1 MPVWFGIK
9 IQTLLWKTA
18 LEKRGKRPVFQSWF
32 RVNRK
37 ICILVNIWLR
47 LGDKICYCGGM
58 ENQFVHLRTHTRLSM
73 GVGTIQ
79 VKELPELCAA
89 AGMSACALT
98 DTNLMSGCA
107 EFSDVMPSKKL
118 QPIIG
123 VEISLNHHNID
134 PKILRASSLS
144 KIELLAQNH
153 TGYLNLCELS
163 RIMYMRTE
171 NHHLGPYITFDEL
184 ASHATGVICLSGA
197 HTGPIGMA
205 LLNTQD
211 AQARIYAEQFVSIFG
226 DRFYMEIQRHGLV
239 DEIKTEPG
247 FLKLARELNI
257 PIVAT
262 NDVMFASSS
271 DYEAEDALS
280 CVLGQT
286 KVIDPDRPR
295 KSSEQYFKSPEEM
308 LELFSDL
315 PEAYEN
321 TVEIARRCGF
331 MVNVHEKPLLPR
343 FGDDL
348 ENECQMLRDHTMSGL
363 TARMQEQGITDTQ
376 PYFDQAEFE
385 LGVIINMGFP
395 GYFLIVADYIDWC
408 RKNDVLTGP
417 GRGSGAG
424 SIVAWALG
432 ITHVNPLKY
441 GLLFERFLNPDRI
454 SMPDFD
460 VDFEPTGIERV
471 LAYICDKYGHDSV
484 CRIITFGSLQARGA
498 IRDIGRVYGIPYSK
512 SDRLS
517 KLIPQDAKKLKDAV
531 DASSEMQYILQT
543 DNDMNKVVSIAEEL
557 EGSIRNLGQ
566 HACGVVIGD
575 RPTTKIA
582 PVYRDPAN
590 PLPSCQFDGHYLE
603 SAGLIKFDFLGLET
617 LVVLKYAVRLIQQTR
632 GINIDLDKIP
642 VDDAKTMDLWQRGL
656 TEGIFQFD
664 APFVQQTLRKM
675 RPTSFLEISALNA
688 LNRPGPIAF
697 IPQFIARMHGE
708 EKIEYVH
715 PKAEPILKETYGIIV
730 YQEQVMMLTRAL
742 AGFTRGQS
750 DTVRKAMGKK
760 KLELLAQLEIQFLD
774 GCEKENTL
782 NREQAKD
789 LWEKFKEFAKYAFNK
804 SHAIAYSIVANQCA
818 YLKANFTPEFLAA
831 SMSSNLNDT
840 DQLALFVD
848 DAKANFNITIV
859 PPDINASESL
869 FTVRDGK
876 IIYALAAIKGV
887 GTAAT
892 DAIVA
897 ERNAHGKFKNL
908 TDFAKRCA
916 PIMNKRILEAFARV
930 GVLDSLCP
938 NRAAIFMN
946 ADAILLYASKS
957 KDGANSLS
965 LFANTIE
972 DDVADDR
979 LLKNL
984 PRTAPWTF
992 GQRLENELM
1001 ALGFYISAHPLDQ
1014 YKHLIQRAKLAT
1026 SATLI
1031 DLGDRKPVQIAANVN
1046 SFSRRRTKTGKD
1058 MITINASDSFGN
1070 IDAVAFGE
1078 SAAIF
1083 GQMLAGENVVLIS
1096 GKTSARDDRVSIFVD
1111 SIIPLTQWVA
1121 KVARKLTLDIY
1132 TKDVLPSVK
1141 KALGSLPHGGTRVVL
1156 ILHGADKTASIAL
1169 PTGVELGATT
1179 AKDLIALGIKV
1190 EIE

>member
-1 MPVWFGIK
+1 MG
-9 IQTLLWKTA
+9 
-18 LEKRGKRPVFQSWF
+18 
-32 RVNRK
+32 
-37 ICILVNIWLR
+37 
-47 LGDKICYCGGM
+47 
-58 ENQFVHLRTHTRLSM
+58 NQFVHLRTHSRFSIGASTLK
-73 GVGTIQ
+73 
-79 VKELPELCAA
+79 VKDIPDLCKNL
-89 AGMSACALT
+89 GMTACALT

-107 EFSDVMPSKKL
+107 EFSDVMPKNKL

-123 VEISLNHHNID
+123 IEISLNHHTAD
-134 PKILRASSLS
+134 PKILRMNSLS
-144 KIELLAQNH
+144 RIVLLAQNH
-153 TGYLNLCELS
+153 DGYLNLCELN
-163 RIMYMRTE
+163 RVMYMRE
-171 NHHLGPYITFDEL
+171 DNHHLGPYITFEEL
-184 ASHATGVICLSGA
+184 ESHKNGLICLSGA

-205 LLNTQD
+205 ILNSQSG
-211 AQARIYAEQFVSIFG
+211 QARSYAKKFLDVFG
-226 DRFYMEIQRHGLV
+226 DKFYIEIQRHGLE
-239 DEIKTEPG
+239 DEIKTEPE
-247 FLKLARELNI
+247 FLKIAQELNI

-262 NDVMFASSS
+262 NDVSFAMNS
-271 DYEAEDALS
+271 DYESEDALS

-295 KSSEQYFKSPEEM
+295 KSSEQYFKSPDEM
-308 LELFSDL
+308 TELFSDL
-315 PEAYEN
+315 PEAIEN
-321 TVEIARRCGF
+321 TVIISQRCGF
-331 MVNVHEKPLLPR
+331 FVNVHEKPLLPR
-343 FGDDL
+343 FGNDL
-348 ENECQMLRDHTMSGL
+348 EQECQMLRDHTMTGL
-363 TARMQEQGITDTQ
+363 AKKLAQHGIKDTA
-376 PYFDQAEFE
+376 PYYEQAEFE

-408 RKNDVLTGP
+408 RKNDILTGP

-432 ITHVNPLKY
+432 ITHVDPLKY

-517 KLIPQDAKKLKDAV
+517 KLIPQDAKTLKVAV
-531 DASSEMQYILQT
+531 DSSPEIQEFLKN
-543 DNDMNKVVSIAEEL
+543 DEDMNKVVRVAEDL
-557 EGSIRNLGQ
+557 EGSLRNLGQ

-590 PLPSCQFDGHYLE
+590 QLPSCQFDGHYLE

-617 LVVLKYAVRLIQQTR
+617 LAVLKYALKLIQQTR
-632 GINIDLDKIP
+632 GINVDLDKIP
-642 VDDAKTMDLWQRGL
+642 TDDEKTMKLWQSGM

-675 RPTSFLEISALNA
+675 HPTSFLEISALNA

-708 EKIEYVH
+708 EKVEYVH
-715 PKAEPILKETYGIIV
+715 PRAEPILKETYGIIV
-730 YQEQVMMLTRAL
+730 YQEQVMQLTRAL

-750 DTVRKAMGKK
+750 DNVRKAMGKK
-760 KLELLAQLEIQFLD
+760 IAKMLDELEGKFYE
-774 GCEKENTL
+774 GCEKEQTL
-782 NREQAKD
+782 NREEAKE

-818 YLKANFTPEFLAA
+818 YLKANYTPEFIAA

-848 DAKANFNITIV
+848 DAKANFGIQIIA
-859 PPDINASESL
+859 PDINLSESL

-876 IIYALAAIKGV
+876 IIYGLAAIKGV
-887 GTAAT
+887 GTVAT

-897 ERNAHGKFKNL
+897 ERNANGKFKNL

-916 PIMNKRILEAFARV
+916 PIMNKRILEAFAKV
-930 GVLDSLCP
+930 GVLDSLEP

-946 ADAILLYASKS
+946 ADAILSYASKS
-957 KDGANSLS
+957 KEGGNTLS
-965 LFANTIE
+965 LFANTVE
-972 DDVADDR
+972 DDVAEDR
-979 LLKNL
+979 LKKNL
-984 PRTAPWTF
+984 PNTTPWTF
-992 GQRLENELM
+992 GQRLENELS

-1014 YKHLIQRAKLAT
+1014 YKHLIAREKLAT
-1026 SATLI
+1026 STTLES
-1031 DLGDRKPVQIAANVN
+1031 LGDRKTVRIAVNVN

-1058 MITINASDSFGN
+1058 MITISASDSFGN
-1070 IDAVAFGE
+1070 IDAVAFGD
-1078 SAAIF
+1078 SAAEFAQI
-1083 GQMLAGENVVLIS
+1083 LSSETVVLIS
-1096 GKTSARDDRVSIFVD
+1096 GKTSNRDDRVSVFVD
-1111 SIIPLTQWVA
+1111 NIIPLNQWVA
-1121 KVARKLTLDIY
+1121 KIAKKITLDIY
-1132 TKDVLPSVK
+1132 NKDVLADVK
-1141 KALGSLPHGGTRVVL
+1141 KAITALKPGFTKVVL
-1156 ILHGADKTASIAL
+1156 NLHAVDKVAAMAL
-1169 PTGVELGATT
+1169 PSGVELGANT
-1179 AKDLIALGIKV
+1179 ANDLVNLGIKV
-1190 EIE
+1190 GIE

>member
-1 MPVWFGIK
+1 M
-9 IQTLLWKTA
+9 
-18 LEKRGKRPVFQSWF
+18 EK
-32 RVNRK
+32 
-37 ICILVNIWLR
+37 
-47 LGDKICYCGGM
+47 
-58 ENQFVHLRTHTRLSM
+58 QFVHLHTHTRLSV
-73 GVGTIQ
+73 GTGTIQ
-79 VKELPELCAA
+79 VKELPALCVA

-107 EFSDVMPSKKL
+107 EFSDVMPAKKV

-123 VEISLNHHNID
+123 VEISLNHHTVD
-134 PKILRASSLS
+134 PKILRESSLS
-144 KIELLAQNH
+144 QIVLLAQNH
-153 TGYLNLCELS
+153 DGYLNLCELS
-163 RIMYMRTE
+163 RIMYMRGD

-184 ASHATGVICLSGA
+184 ASHSDGVICLSGA
-197 HTGPIGMA
+197 HRGPIGMA
-205 LLNTQD
+205 ILNNQNS
-211 AQARIYAEQFVSIFG
+211 QARAYAEQFQKIFG
-226 DRFYMEIQRHGLV
+226 DRFYMEIQRHGLA
-239 DEIKTEPG
+239 DEIKTEPD
-247 FLKLARELNI
+247 FLNIARELNI

-262 NDVMFASSS
+262 NDVVCAAAS

-295 KSSEQYFKSPEEM
+295 KSSEQYFKSSEEM
-308 LELFSDL
+308 WDLFSDL
-315 PEAYEN
+315 PEACEN

-331 MVNVHEKPLLPR
+331 MVNVHERPLLPR

-348 ENECQMLRDHTMSGL
+348 ETECQMLREHTMSGL
-363 TARMQEQGITDTQ
+363 AARMREQGITDTK
-376 PYFDQAEFE
+376 PYYEQAEYE

-531 DASSEMQYILQT
+531 DASSEIQHVLAT
-543 DNDMNKVVSIAEEL
+543 DEDMNKVVSIAEKL

-642 VDDAKTMDLWQRGL
+642 VDDAKTLALWQRGH

-708 EKIEYVH
+708 EAIEYVH

-730 YQEQVMMLTRAL
+730 YQEQVMQLTRAL
-742 AGFTRGQS
+742 AGFSRGQS

-760 KLELLAQLEIQFLD
+760 KLDLLAQLEVKFMD
-774 GCEKENTL
+774 GCEQEQTL

-848 DAKANFNITIV
+848 DAKSNFNIQIV
-859 PPDINASESL
+859 PPDINISESL

-876 IIYALAAIKGV
+876 IIYGLAAIKGV

-930 GVLDSLCP
+930 GVLDSLQP
-938 NRAAIFMN
+938 NRAAIFIN
-946 ADAILLYASKS
+946 ADAILSYASKS

-972 DDVADDR
+972 DDVTEDR
-979 LLKNL
+979 LTKNL
-984 PRTAPWTF
+984 TRTTPWTF
-992 GQRLENELM
+992 GQRLENELA

-1014 YKHLIQRAKLAT
+1014 FKHLIQRAKLAT
-1026 SATLI
+1026 SVSMMEM
-1031 DLGDRKPVQIAANVN
+1031 GDRKPVQIAANVN
-1046 SFSRRRTKTGKD
+1046 SFSRRRTKTGKE

-1070 IDAVAFGE
+1070 IDAVAFGD
-1078 SAAIF
+1078 AAATF
-1083 GQMLAGENVVLIS
+1083 AQTLSTENVVLIS

-1111 SIIPLTQWVA
+1111 SITPLTQWVA
-1121 KVARKLTLDIY
+1121 HVARKLTLEIY
-1132 TKDVLPSVK
+1132 NKDVLPAVK
-1141 KALGSLPHGGTRVVL
+1141 KALISLPHGHTRVIL
-1156 ILHGADKTASIAL
+1156 NLHGADKTASIAL

>member
-1 MPVWFGIK
+1 
-9 IQTLLWKTA
+9 
-18 LEKRGKRPVFQSWF
+18 
-32 RVNRK
+32 
-37 ICILVNIWLR
+37 
-47 LGDKICYCGGM
+47 M
-58 ENQFVHLRTHTRLSM
+58 ESQFIHLRTHSRFS
-73 GVGTIQ
+73 VGASTLR
-79 VKELPELCAA
+79 VKDIPALCLA

-107 EFSDVMPSKKL
+107 EFSDVMPKNKV

-123 VEISLNHHNID
+123 LEVSLNHHSAD
-134 PKILRASSLS
+134 PKILRAGSLS
-144 KIELLAQNH
+144 RVVLLAQNH
-153 TGYLNLCELS
+153 AGYLNLCDLN
-163 RIMYMRTE
+163 RIMYMRGD

-184 ASHATGVICLSGA
+184 AAHSDGLICLSGA
-197 HTGPIGMA
+197 HTGAIGQA
-205 LLNTQD
+205 LLNNQE
-211 AQARIYAEQFVSIFG
+211 AQIHARHFLDIFG
-226 DRFYMEIQRHGLV
+226 DRFYMELQRHGFP
-239 DEIKTEPG
+239 EQEKTEPG
-247 FLKLARELNI
+247 FLKLALDMNI

-262 NDVMFASSS
+262 NDVCFAAPEN
-271 DYEAEDALS
+271 YESADALG

-286 KVIDPDRPR
+286 KVIDPERPR
-295 KSSEQYFKSPEEM
+295 KSSEQYFKSPQQM
-308 LELFSDL
+308 VELFADL
-315 PEAYEN
+315 PEAVEN
-321 TVEIARRCGF
+321 TVNIAQRCGF
-331 MVNVHEKPLLPR
+331 MVNVHERPLLPR

-348 ENECQMLRDHTMSGL
+348 ETECQMLRDNTMSGL
-363 TARMQEQGITDTQ
+363 AERLRQHNITDTE
-376 PYFDQAEFE
+376 PYYEQAEFE
-385 LGVIINMGFP
+385 LQVIIGMGFP

-432 ITHVNPLKY
+432 ITHVNPLQY

-498 IRDIGRVYGIPYSK
+498 IRDIGRVYGMPYSK

-517 KLIPQDAKKLKDAV
+517 KLIPQDAKTLKDAV
-531 DASSEMQYILQT
+531 ETSTEIQDIL
-543 DNDMNKVVSIAEEL
+543 DNDDDMRKVVTVAEEL
-557 EGSIRNLGQ
+557 EGSLRNLGQ

-575 RPTTKIA
+575 RPTTQIA

-617 LVVLKYAVRLIQQTR
+617 LVVLKYATRLIAKTR

-642 VDDAKTMDLWQRGL
+642 VDDAKTMALWQKGL

-664 APFVQQTLRKM
+664 AQFVQQTLRKM
-675 RPTSFLEISALNA
+675 HPTSFLEISALNA

-697 IPQFIARMHGE
+697 IPQFIARMHGDE
-708 EKIEYVH
+708 PVEFVH

-730 YQEQVMMLTRAL
+730 YQEQVMQLTRAL

-750 DTVRKAMGKK
+750 DNVRKAMGKK
-760 KLELLAQLEIQFLD
+760 IAKMMDELEVKFLD
-774 GCEKENTL
+774 GCEEQKTL
-782 NREQAKD
+782 DRVTAKD

-818 YLKANFTPEFLAA
+818 YLKANYPAEFLAA

-840 DQLALFVD
+840 DQLAIFVD
-848 DAKANFNITIV
+848 DAKTNFNIPIV
-859 PPDINASESL
+859 APDINESESL

-876 IIYALAAIKGV
+876 IIYGLAAIKGV

-897 ERNAHGKFKNL
+897 ERNANGKFKNL

-916 PIMNKRILEAFARV
+916 PIINKRILEAFAKV
-930 GVLDSLCP
+930 GVLDTLES
-938 NRAAIFMN
+938 NRAAVYMN
-946 ADAILLYASKS
+946 ADAILSYASKS
-957 KDGANSLS
+957 RDGGNSLS
-965 LFANTIE
+965 LFANTVE
-972 DDVADDR
+972 DDVTENR
-979 LLKNL
+979 LQKNL

-992 GQRLENELM
+992 GQRLENELS

-1014 YKHLIQRAKLAT
+1014 YKHLIARAKLAT
-1026 SATLI
+1026 SATLEA
-1031 DLGDRKPVQIAANVN
+1031 LGDRKPVQIAANVN

-1078 SAAIF
+1078 SAAAFAQI
-1083 GQMLAGENVVLIS
+1083 LSGENVVLIS

-1111 SIIPLTQWVA
+1111 SIAPLSQWMARIA
-1121 KVARKLTLDIY
+1121 KKMTLDIW
-1132 TKDVLPSVK
+1132 DSAVLADVK
-1141 KALGSLPHGGTRVVL
+1141 KALDVLPRGHTQVFL
-1156 ILHGADKTASIAL
+1156 NLHAADKIASLAL
-1169 PTGVELGATT
+1169 PNLVELSANT
-1179 AKDLIALGIKV
+1179 AGDLVALGIRV

>member
-1 MPVWFGIK
+1 M
-9 IQTLLWKTA
+9 Q
-18 LEKRGKRPVFQSWF
+18 
-32 RVNRK
+32 
-37 ICILVNIWLR
+37 
-47 LGDKICYCGGM
+47 
-58 ENQFVHLRTHTRLSM
+58 QFIHLRTHSRFS
-73 GVGTIQ
+73 VGASTLTI
-79 VKELPELCAA
+79 KNIPSLCLAA
-89 AGMSACALT
+89 EMPACALT

-107 EFSDVMPSKKL
+107 EFSDVMPKNKL

-123 VEISLNHHNID
+123 IEISLNQHNAD
-134 PKILRASSLS
+134 PKILRSISLS
-144 KIELLAQNH
+144 KIVLLAQNH
-153 TGYLNLCELS
+153 TGYLNLCTLN

-171 NHHLGPYITFDEL
+171 NHHLGPYVSFDEL
-184 ASHATGVICLSGA
+184 EQNAAGLICLSGA

-205 LLNTQD
+205 LLNNQEG
-211 AQARIYAEQFVSIFG
+211 QAIDYTKKLLGIFQ
-226 DRFYMEIQRHGLV
+226 DRFYMEIQRHGLEE
-239 DEIKTEPG
+239 EIKTEPG
-247 FLKLARELNI
+247 FLKIARDLNV

-262 NDVMFASSS
+262 NDVCFATDT
-271 DYEAEDALS
+271 DYESADALG

-286 KVIDPDRPR
+286 KVIDPERPR
-295 KSSEQYFKSPEEM
+295 KSSEQYFKSYQQMSEI
-308 LELFSDL
+308 FSDL
-315 PEAYEN
+315 PEAIEN
-321 TVEIARRCGF
+321 TVVISQRCGF

-348 ENECQMLRDHTMSGL
+348 ETECQMLRDNTMNGL
-363 TARMQEQGITDTQ
+363 KRRLEQHGITDTQ
-376 PYFDQAEFE
+376 PYYDQAEFE
-385 LGVIINMGFP
+385 LGVIIGMGFP

-432 ITHVNPLKY
+432 ITNVDPLKY

-498 IRDIGRVYGIPYSK
+498 IRDIGRVYGLPYSK

-517 KLIPQDAKKLKDAV
+517 KLIPQDAKTLKDAV
-531 DASSEMQYILQT
+531 GMSTEIQDILN
-543 DNDMNKVVSIAEEL
+543 NDQDLNKVVTVAEEL
-557 EGSIRNLGQ
+557 EGSLRNLGQ

-617 LVVLKYAVRLIQQTR
+617 LVVLKYATRLIQQTR
-632 GINIDLDKIP
+632 GINIDLDQIP
-642 VDDAKTMDLWQRGL
+642 TDDPKTMKLWQAGL

-675 RPTSFLEISALNA
+675 HPTSFLEISALNA

-708 EKIEYVH
+708 EEIEYVH

-730 YQEQVMMLTRAL
+730 YQEQVMQLTRAL

-750 DTVRKAMGKK
+750 DNVRKAMGKK
-760 KLELLAQLEIQFLD
+760 IIKMLDELEGKFYE
-774 GCEKENTL
+774 GCEKEQTL
-782 NREQAKD
+782 DRATAKD

-818 YLKANFTPEFLAA
+818 YLKANYTPEFLAA

-840 DQLALFVD
+840 DQLAIFVD
-848 DAKANFNITIV
+848 DAKTNFGIQIV
-859 PPDINASESL
+859 APDINQSESL

-876 IIYALAAIKGV
+876 IVYGLAALKGV
-887 GTAAT
+887 GTVAT

-897 ERNAHGKFKNL
+897 ERNANGRFKNL

-916 PIMNKRILEAFARV
+916 PIVNKRILEAFAKT
-930 GVLDSLCP
+930 GVLDSLEP
-938 NRAAIFMN
+938 NRAKIYMN
-946 ADAILLYASKS
+946 ADAILSYAAKS
-957 KDGANSLS
+957 RDGSNVLS
-965 LFANTIE
+965 LFANTVE
-972 DDVADDR
+972 DDVDEDR
-979 LLKNL
+979 LHKNL
-984 PRTAPWTF
+984 PDTIPWTF
-992 GQRLENELM
+992 SQKLENELS

-1014 YKHLIQRAKLAT
+1014 YKHLIKKHNLIT
-1026 SATLI
+1026 SA
-1031 DLGDRKPVQIAANVN
+1031 DLAKVGDRKPVQVAANVN
-1046 SFSRRRTKTGKD
+1046 SFSRRRTKTGKE

-1070 IDAVAFGE
+1070 IDAVAFGD
-1078 SAAIF
+1078 AAIEF
-1083 GQMLAGENVVLIS
+1083 SQILSGESVVLIS
-1096 GKTSARDDRVSIFVD
+1096 GKSSNRDDRVSIFVD
-1111 SIIPLTQWVA
+1111 SITPLAEWVA
-1121 KVARKLTLDIY
+1121 KIAKKITLDIRNQG
-1132 TKDVLPSVK
+1132 VLQDVK
-1141 KALGSLPHGGTRVVL
+1141 KALVALPRGYTRVELV
-1156 ILHGADKTASIAL
+1156 LHGAEKVATIAL
-1169 PTGVELGATT
+1169 PGGVELGKTT
-1179 AKDLIALGIKV
+1179 IADLSALGLRAEV
-1190 EIE
+1190 E

>member
-1 MPVWFGIK
+1 
-9 IQTLLWKTA
+9 
-18 LEKRGKRPVFQSWF
+18 
-32 RVNRK
+32 
-37 ICILVNIWLR
+37 
-47 LGDKICYCGGM
+47 M
-58 ENQFVHLRTHTRLSM
+58 ENQFVHLRTHSRFSIGASTLK
-73 GVGTIQ
+73 
-79 VKELPELCAA
+79 VKDIPDLCKNL
-89 AGMSACALT
+89 GMTACALT

-107 EFSDVMPSKKL
+107 EFSDVMPKNKV

-123 VEISLNHHNID
+123 IEISLNHHTAD
-134 PKILRASSLS
+134 PKILRAGSLS
-144 KIELLAQNH
+144 RIVLLAQNH
-153 TGYLNLCELS
+153 EGYLNLCELN
-163 RIMYMRTE
+163 RVMYMRE
-171 NHHLGPYITFDEL
+171 DNHHLGPYITFEEL
-184 ASHATGVICLSGA
+184 ESHKNGLICLSGA
-197 HTGPIGMA
+197 QTGPIGMSI
-205 LLNTQD
+205 LNAQND
-211 AQARIYAEQFVSIFG
+211 QARSYAKRFLEIFG
-226 DRFYMEIQRHGLV
+226 DKFYMEIQRHGLE
-239 DEIKTEPG
+239 DEIKTEPE
-247 FLKLARELNI
+247 FLNIAQELNI

-262 NDVMFASSS
+262 NDVSFAANS
-271 DYEAEDALS
+271 DYESEDALS

-295 KSSEQYFKSPEEM
+295 KSSEQYFKSPDEM
-308 LELFSDL
+308 AELFSDL
-315 PEAYEN
+315 PEAIEN
-321 TVEIARRCGF
+321 TVIISQRCGF
-331 MVNVHEKPLLPR
+331 FVNVHEKPLLPR

-348 ENECQMLRDHTMSGL
+348 EQECQMLRDHTMTGL
-363 TARMQEQGITDTQ
+363 AKNLAQHGITDTK
-376 PYFDQAEFE
+376 PYYEQAEFE

-408 RKNDVLTGP
+408 RKNDILTGP

-517 KLIPQDAKKLKDAV
+517 KLIPQDAKTLKVAV
-531 DASSEMQYILQT
+531 DSSPEIQEILK
-543 DNDMNKVVSIAEEL
+543 NDEDMDKVVRVAEDL
-557 EGSIRNLGQ
+557 EGSLRNLGQ

-590 PLPSCQFDGHYLE
+590 QLPSCQFDGHYLE

-617 LVVLKYAVRLIQQTR
+617 LAVLKYALKLIQQTR
-632 GINIDLDKIP
+632 GINVDLDKIP
-642 VDDAKTMDLWQRGL
+642 TDDEKTMKLWQSGM

-675 RPTSFLEISALNA
+675 HPTSFLEISALNA

-708 EKIEYVH
+708 EKVEYVH
-715 PKAEPILKETYGIIV
+715 PRAEPILKETYGIIV
-730 YQEQVMMLTRAL
+730 YQEQVMQLTRAL

-750 DTVRKAMGKK
+750 DNVRKAMGKK
-760 KLELLAQLEIQFLD
+760 IAKMLDELEGKFYE
-774 GCEKENTL
+774 GCEKEQTL
-782 NREQAKD
+782 NREEAKE

-818 YLKANFTPEFLAA
+818 YLKANYTPEFIAA

-840 DQLALFVD
+840 DQLSLFVD
-848 DAKANFNITIV
+848 DAKTNFGIQIIA
-859 PPDINASESL
+859 PDINLSESL

-876 IIYALAAIKGV
+876 IIYGLAAIKGV
-887 GTAAT
+887 GTVAT

-897 ERNAHGKFKNL
+897 ERNANGKFKNL

-916 PIMNKRILEAFARV
+916 SIMNKRILEAFAKV
-930 GVLDSLCP
+930 GVLDSLEP

-946 ADAILLYASKS
+946 ADAILSYASKS
-957 KDGANSLS
+957 KDSGNTLS
-965 LFANTIE
+965 LFANTVE
-972 DDVADDR
+972 DDVAEDR
-979 LLKNL
+979 LKKNL
-984 PRTAPWTF
+984 PNTTPWTF
-992 GQRLENELM
+992 GQRLENELS

-1014 YKHLIQRAKLAT
+1014 YKHLIARAKLTT
-1026 SATLI
+1026 SATLESV
-1031 DLGDRKPVQIAANVN
+1031 GDRKPVHIAANVN

-1058 MITINASDSFGN
+1058 MITISASDSHGN
-1070 IDAVAFGE
+1070 IDAVAFGD
-1078 SAAIF
+1078 AAAEFAQI
-1083 GQMLAGENVVLIS
+1083 LSKETVVLIS
-1096 GKTSARDDRVSIFVD
+1096 GKSSNRDDRVSVFVD
-1111 SIIPLTQWVA
+1111 SITPLTQWVA
-1121 KVARKLTLDIY
+1121 KIANKITLDIY
-1132 TKDVLPSVK
+1132 DQSVLQNVK
-1141 KALGSLPHGGTRVVL
+1141 KALAALKPGLTKVVL
-1156 ILHGADKTASIAL
+1156 NLHTGDKVAAMAL
-1169 PTGVELGATT
+1169 KGGVELGATT
-1179 AKDLIALGIKV
+1179 ANDFVNLGIRV
-1190 EIE
+1190 GIE

>member
-1 MPVWFGIK
+1 MG
-9 IQTLLWKTA
+9 
-18 LEKRGKRPVFQSWF
+18 
-32 RVNRK
+32 
-37 ICILVNIWLR
+37 
-47 LGDKICYCGGM
+47 
-58 ENQFVHLRTHTRLSM
+58 NQFVHLRTHSRFSIGASTLK
-73 GVGTIQ
+73 
-79 VKELPELCAA
+79 VKDIPDLCKNL
-89 AGMSACALT
+89 GMTACALT

-107 EFSDVMPSKKL
+107 EFSDVMPKNKL

-123 VEISLNHHNID
+123 IEISLNHHTAD
-134 PKILRASSLS
+134 PKILRMNSLS
-144 KIELLAQNH
+144 RIVLLAQNH
-153 TGYLNLCELS
+153 DGYLNLCELN
-163 RIMYMRTE
+163 RVMYMRE
-171 NHHLGPYITFDEL
+171 DNHHLGPYITFEEL
-184 ASHATGVICLSGA
+184 ESHKNGLICLSGA

-205 LLNTQD
+205 ILNSQSG
-211 AQARIYAEQFVSIFG
+211 QARSYAKKFLDVFG
-226 DRFYMEIQRHGLV
+226 DKFYIEIQRHGLE
-239 DEIKTEPG
+239 DEIKTEPE
-247 FLKLARELNI
+247 FLKIAQELNI

-262 NDVMFASSS
+262 NDVSFAMNS
-271 DYEAEDALS
+271 DYESEDALS

-295 KSSEQYFKSPEEM
+295 KSSEQYFKSPDEM
-308 LELFSDL
+308 IELFSDL
-315 PEAYEN
+315 PEAIEN
-321 TVEIARRCGF
+321 TVIISQRCGF
-331 MVNVHEKPLLPR
+331 FVNVHEKPLLPR
-343 FGDDL
+343 FGNDL
-348 ENECQMLRDHTMSGL
+348 EQECQMLRDHTMTGL
-363 TARMQEQGITDTQ
+363 AKNLAQHGIKDTA
-376 PYFDQAEFE
+376 PYYEQAEFE

-408 RKNDVLTGP
+408 RKNDILTGP

-432 ITHVNPLKY
+432 ITHVDPLKY

-517 KLIPQDAKKLKDAV
+517 KLIPQDAKTLKVAV
-531 DASSEMQYILQT
+531 DSSPEIQEILK
-543 DNDMNKVVSIAEEL
+543 NDEDMDKVVRVAEDL
-557 EGSIRNLGQ
+557 EGSLRNLGQ

-590 PLPSCQFDGHYLE
+590 QLPSCQFDGHYLE

-617 LVVLKYAVRLIQQTR
+617 LAVLKYALKLIQQTR
-632 GINIDLDKIP
+632 GINVDLDKIP
-642 VDDAKTMDLWQRGL
+642 TDDEKTMKLWQSGM

-675 RPTSFLEISALNA
+675 HPTSFLEISALNA
-688 LNRPGPIAF
+688 LNRPVPIAF

-708 EKIEYVH
+708 EKVEYVH
-715 PKAEPILKETYGIIV
+715 PRAEPILKETYGIIV
-730 YQEQVMMLTRAL
+730 YQEQVMQLTRAL

-750 DTVRKAMGKK
+750 DNVRKAMGKK
-760 KLELLAQLEIQFLD
+760 IAKMLDELEGKFYE
-774 GCEKENTL
+774 GCEKEQTL
-782 NREQAKD
+782 NREEAKE

-818 YLKANFTPEFLAA
+818 YLKANYTPEFIAA

-848 DAKANFNITIV
+848 DAKANFGIQIIA
-859 PPDINASESL
+859 PDINLSESL

-876 IIYALAAIKGV
+876 IIYGLAAIKGV
-887 GTAAT
+887 GTVAT

-897 ERNAHGKFKNL
+897 ERNANGKFKNL

-916 PIMNKRILEAFARV
+916 PIMNKRILEAFAKV
-930 GVLDSLCP
+930 GVLDSLEP

-946 ADAILLYASKS
+946 ADAILSYASKS
-957 KDGANSLS
+957 KEGGNTLS
-965 LFANTIE
+965 LFANTVE
-972 DDVADDR
+972 DDVAEDR
-979 LLKNL
+979 LKKNL
-984 PRTAPWTF
+984 PNTTPWTF
-992 GQRLENELM
+992 GQRLENELS

-1014 YKHLIQRAKLAT
+1014 YKHLIAREKLAT
-1026 SATLI
+1026 STTLES
-1031 DLGDRKPVQIAANVN
+1031 LGDRKPVRIAVNVN

-1070 IDAVAFGE
+1070 IDAVAFGD
-1078 SAAIF
+1078 SAAEFAQI
-1083 GQMLAGENVVLIS
+1083 LSSETVVLIS
-1096 GKTSARDDRVSIFVD
+1096 GKTSNRDDRVSVFVD
-1111 SIIPLTQWVA
+1111 NIIPLNQWVA
-1121 KVARKLTLDIY
+1121 KIAKKITLDIY
-1132 TKDVLPSVK
+1132 NKDVLADVK
-1141 KALGSLPHGGTRVVL
+1141 KAITALKPGFTKVVL
-1156 ILHGADKTASIAL
+1156 NLHAVDKVAAMAL
-1169 PTGVELGATT
+1169 PSGVELGANT
-1179 AKDLIALGIKV
+1179 ANDLVNLGIKV
-1190 EIE
+1190 GIE